1 MYTKC
6 QTRSSRPGKF
16 SDEPQVSK
24 AYHLLVASVVQ
35 CCNVTMTETMNAPSL
50 PPPRRVLLDID
61 TDDEELTRKR
71 HKPPRPSMH
80 GIRQSTNLL
89 RGSRARRRSS
99 ARFLQ
104 LSKMTPHDA
113 DDDDDEEEDAPKH
126 DSQNDDASN
135 DLQELYK
142 KAIRMNAENKINASN
157 SWSLR
162 LIENIDNFL
171 EEVDEENEEEDE
183 DEVEEEQR
191 ENEKTPLRRRVNF
204 TKASC
209 SLDASVKIYSY
220 RVDDVYLTS
229 YKVLANLHRS
239 STRTNAASAQ
249 TQQEQQDDDEA
260 PRQEATRRANTVTTW
275 VAIVWLSVLLCCMP
289 RR

>member
-1 MYTKC
+1 MTK
-6 QTRSSRPGKF
+6 
-16 SDEPQVSK
+16 
-24 AYHLLVASVVQ
+24 
-35 CCNVTMTETMNAPSL
+35 TMNAPPL
-50 PPPRRVLLDID
+50 PPPRRVLLDDD
-61 TDDEELTRKR
+61 TDDEERTKKR
-71 HKPPRPSMH
+71 HKPPRPSTH

-89 RGSRARRRSS
+89 RGSRSRRRSS

-104 LSKMTPHDA
+104 LSQTTPH
-113 DDDDDEEEDAPKH
+113 DDDDEDDEPRD

-171 EEVDEENEEEDE
+171 EDVEEENEEEDE
-183 DEVEEEQR
+183 VELEEQQR
-191 ENEKTPLRRRVNF
+191 ENEKTPPSRRVNF

-220 RVDDVYLTS
+220 RVDDVHLTS

-260 PRQEATRRANTVTTW
+260 PRQEATRRANTVTLEHNLGRYSM
-275 VAIVWLSVLLCCMP
+275 IVCTSLCCVTNCVFHVTKICMCVMIPDQIFFLNDTLSV
-289 RR
+289 